1 MYLYCL
7 SDYIKP
13 IATGTA
19 WELIVQ
25 PICTGTV
32 LWLFSSWRFLCSLWF
47 HLVVGRIAELFW
59 QRPAGRFRLKT
70 SLRAYAVIL
79 FFTKLTK
86 DRLTQ
91 YIFYLLFVTR
101 IVRAGVIL
109 WEAAINMK
117 IQIVQK
123 CANSEDG
130 IANFIKKEQGHCA
143 AVLKNFNQ
151 IRITRLV
158 SSISPVQLVL
168 VTTFVLIDV
177 CVLCSLFFLTVG
189 V

>member
-7 SDYIKP
+7 NDYIKS

-32 LWLFSSWRFLCSLWF
+32 LWLFPSWRFLCSLWF
-47 HLVVGRIAELFW
+47 HLVVGRIAKLFW
-59 QRPAGRFRLKT
+59 QRPVGRFRLKT
-70 SLRAYAVIL
+70 SLWAYAVIL

-109 WEAAINMK
+109 WDAAINMK
-117 IQIVQK
+117 IQIVQE

-130 IANFIKKEQGHCA
+130 IANFIKKIAETLRRSA
-143 AVLKNFNQ
+143 
-151 IRITRLV
+151 
-158 SSISPVQLVL
+158 
-168 VTTFVLIDV
+168 
-177 CVLCSLFFLTVG
+177 
-189 V
+189 